1 MVSSAVDRSLIAVLL
16 ASAAFA
22 LPTAGHAQAAAG
34 AKLATANTDAEEIIV
49 LGTRRTDRTVT
60 TSASPI
66 DVIGAAELQTVPSAN
81 VLDVIKNIV
90 PSFFVGQ
97 NTISDASSFV
107 RSPTLRGLPADE
119 VLVFLNGK
127 RFNRSALV
135 QVYSGGDTGL
145 SYGSQGSDISSIP
158 SIAIKSLQILR
169 EGATA
174 QYGSDAIAGVLNFGL
189 RDNKTG
195 FEAIARYGQYYDH
208 GDGASKQLSAN
219 LGLCLATAASS
230 T

>member
-145 SYGSQGSDISSIP
+145 SYGSQGRTFRRSRRSRLRACRSCAKARPHNTVRMPSPASSTSVCVTTRP
-158 SIAIKSLQILR
+158 VSRRSP
-169 EGATA
+169 ATA
-174 QYGSDAIAGVLNFGL
+174 NITIMATALPSSC
-189 RDNKTG
+189 RPT
-195 FEAIARYGQYYDH
+195 
-208 GDGASKQLSAN
+208 SA
-219 LGLCLATAASS
+219 CRLATAASS